1 MATCIHF
8 EVSERGFGRAVSAT
22 GKTVLPWSVGDATY
36 SGGQY
41 ACADGAHLLMTVQ
54 EVNALPKTGVPD
66 GELMRETFFLSFGLV
81 ISCWILGKF
90 VGSVLELIK
99 GKQNDY

>member
-8 EVSERGFGRAVSAT
+8 EASQGRLFAPVSAT
-22 GKTVLPWSVGDATY
+22 GKTVIAWSAGDATY

-41 ACADGAHLLMTVQ
+41 ACADGSHLVMSVQ
-54 EVNALPKTGVPD
+54 EVNASQTTGVPD
-66 GELMRETFFLSFGLV
+66 ASLMRETFFLSFGLV
-81 ISCWILGKF
+81 VSCWVLGKF
-90 VGSVLELIK
+90 VGAVLELIK